1 MSLAQSFKGLFN
13 AGKKD
18 RVSLEIRPDGI
29 AWSRRG
35 KDMLPGFVECTPAR
49 RREALLGII
58 SEHRLTGAE
67 TTLVLSLDQYQ
78 VFQLERPEALAV
90 AGTTAFKS
98 VQPQCSSTSG

>member
-67 TTLVLSLDQYQ
+67 TTLVLPLDQYQ